1 MPTSRSEPASSVS
14 STSVSSFLD
23 SGQWSSYQKLI
34 TLLAALAI
42 IFDGFDLQILGFAMP
57 SIMKEWHLARAAFA
71 PIAALGLVGMGVGSP
86 LAGYCGDRIG
96 RRITIIGCVL
106 LFGAATIA
114 TAFCHTLTELG
125 ALRMIAGLG
134 VGGALPNASALT
146 AEFAPMRRRAMAVML
161 TLLCVPLGGMIAGL
175 VAAYILP
182 SMGWRALYVIGGVTP
197 MLIALLFL
205 VALPESP
212 RYLARIPERR
222 DELIRLLTRMGHAV
236 NANAVFDSAQET
248 TAESGHIR
256 ALFEPQ
262 FLRDTMGLWLAF
274 FANLLGIYL
283 VFSWLPSMLTSK
295 GLDIAAASSGLSAY
309 NFGGVLGI
317 LICTA
322 GVTVL
327 GSRRPL
333 LWAAVGGAAAAL
345 ALEFVHIA
353 PTGGHVLVIGGFGLE
368 GLFANA
374 VQTALF
380 ALAAYVYP
388 TRIRAT
394 GIACAAGVGRVGGML
409 GSLGG
414 AAVIHAGSEAFL
426 AVLVASMV
434 FTFVGVV
441 IVRRHYPAGYS
452 R

>member
-1 MPTSRSEPASSVS
+1 VPTSHSEA
-14 STSVSSFLD
+14 TINLSSFLD
-23 SGQWSSYQKLI
+23 SGQWGSYQKLT

-57 SIMKEWHLARAAFA
+57 SIMREWHLARAAFA
-71 PIAALGLVGMGVGSP
+71 PIAALGLVGMGLGSP
-86 LAGYCGDRIG
+86 LAGYCGDRLG
-96 RRITIIGCVL
+96 RRITIIGCAL

-125 ALRMIAGLG
+125 ALRTIAGLG

-146 AEFAPMRRRAMAVML
+146 AEFAPLRRRAMAVML
-161 TLLCVPLGGMIAGL
+161 TLLCVPIGGMIAGL

-182 SMGWRALYVIGGVTP
+182 SMGWRALYVIGGVAP

-212 RYLARIPERR
+212 RYLARMPERR
-222 DELIRLLTRMGHAV
+222 DELVLLLRRMGYAV
-236 NANAVFDSAQET
+236 SANAVFENAQE
-248 TAESGHIR
+248 AKESGPVR
-256 ALFEPQ
+256 ALFEPAI
-262 FLRDTMGLWLAF
+262 LRDTMGLWLAF
-274 FANLLGIYL
+274 FASLIGVYL

-295 GLDIAAASSGLSAY
+295 GLDVATASAGLSAY
-309 NFGGVLGI
+309 NFGGALGI

-322 GVTVL
+322 AVTAL

-333 LWAAVGGAAAAL
+333 LWIAAGGTVAAL
-345 ALEFVHIA
+345 ALELVHIA
-353 PTGGHVLVIGGFGLE
+353 PTGGHALVIGGLGLE
-368 GLFANA
+368 GFCAHA
-374 VQTALF
+374 VQTTLF

-394 GIACAAGVGRVGGML
+394 GIACAAGVGRAGGML

-414 AAVIHAGSEAFL
+414 AAVIHAGSGVYL
-426 AVLVASMV
+426 AVLAGSMAV
-434 FTFVGVV
+434 TFVGLA
-441 IVRRHYPAGYS
+441 IVRRHL
-452 R
+452 RDWRN